1 MGNPNRKIIAVYAP
15 QNEYGNVLNLA
26 INLVDEGSEVVIYNL
41 KENLDLELPK
51 LNNVTYSN
59 SFISLS
65 IVMAQ
70 TIIQKSDYVF
80 FTQLE
85 SEISREYS
93 VGLSSA
99 LGLGKPVTF
108 IYSKGLLKEKYG
120 KNDKFLLLQQRR
132 THLDTDLFNG
142 ILSLIEETSLHFEK
156 GIGVSDYTG
165 VLCLNRET
173 KFNDKCEDEK
183 NSFLMSL
190 AYDDITDTGVRY
202 TVDARGFNPMSEP
215 HHVIHNLNGKRLYT
229 LYKKFINVKQDRALP
244 KGMKVYTEDS
254 TIPCHEIQ
262 SAIQE
267 HVNYIKFFGQT
278 QIPMVGTKATTN
290 VDPLS

>member
-1 MGNPNRKIIAVYAP
+1 MGNPNKKIIVVYAP

-41 KENLDLELPK
+41 KENFDLELPK

-70 TIIQKSDYVF
+70 TIIQKADYIF

-93 VGLSSA
+93 IGLSSA
-99 LGLGKPVTF
+99 IGLGKPVTF

-120 KNDKFLLLQQRR
+120 KNSKFLLLQQRR
-132 THLDTDLFNG
+132 THIDTDLFNG
-142 ILSLIEETSLHFEK
+142 ILSLIEETSSRVEK
-156 GIGVSDYTG
+156 GIGVSDYIE
-165 VLCLNRET
+165 VLCLNRELDL
-173 KFNDKCEDEK
+173 NDKCEDEK
-183 NSFLMSL
+183 NSYFMSL
-190 AYDDITDTGVRY
+190 AYDDIADTGIRY
-202 TVDARGFNPMSEP
+202 TVDMRGFEPISESS
-215 HHVIHNLNGKRLYT
+215 HVNYNLSGKQLYS
-229 LYKKFINVKQDRALP
+229 LGRKFINVKQDRALP
-244 KGMKVYTEDS
+244 KGIKVYTEDA

-278 QIPMVGTKATTN
+278 QVPMVGVKATIN
-290 VDPLS
+290 SDPLS